1 MKRNNQNTASSISA
15 PASRHAI
22 RPLSPTELEIAS
34 GGSEVSQ
41 PIMLARSEVS
51 QPILLARSE
60 ISEPIL

>member
-1 MKRNNQNTASSISA
+1 MKRSNQNTASSVSA

-22 RPLSPTELEIAS
+22 RQLSPTELEIAS

-41 PIMLARSEVS
+41 PILLARWEIS
-51 QPILLARSE
+51 QPILLARSG